1 MRVDNRD
8 IATSEEIYVAIQNA
22 LTKEFYGLLVKHC
35 LKRLGSVFKIK
46 YNFEKGI
53 RGIMIDDMI
62 QETIESL
69 LKDGGRNWYKDNFE
83 DIRLQIIS
91 SLDSVISNTITT
103 HLDKD
108 NKTFEIF
115 ENEEI
120 EIVDN
125 EEYNYLL
132 EICHEELRRL
142 ESTDDEM
149 LLFEPYIIQGMKR
162 QDLSDLFGI
171 SLSELTNIK
180 KRLDRKLPLLKEKL
194 KELGYEK

>member
-8 IATSEEIYVAIQNA
+8 IATSEETLLAIQNA
-22 LTKEFYGLLVKHC
+22 ITKGFFDTLVKYS
-35 LKRLGSVFKIK
+35 LKRLYTHSGIK

-53 RGIMIDDMI
+53 RGIMIEDMI
-62 QETIESL
+62 QQTLEGLIKE
-69 LKDGGRNWYKDNFE
+69 GGRNWYKDKFD
-83 DIRLQIIS
+83 DIKLQIIS
-91 SLDSVISNTITT
+91 SLDSVISNTVST

-115 ENEEI
+115 ENEEV
-120 EIVDN
+120 EFTDD
-125 EEYNYLL
+125 EEYNSIL
-132 EICHEELRRL
+132 EVCHEELKRL
-142 ESTDDEM
+142 DSTDEEM

-171 SLSELTNIK
+171 SLNELTNIK
-180 KRLDRKLPLLKEKL
+180 KRLDRKLPLLKTKL

>member
-1 MRVDNRD
+1 MRVDNRE

-22 LTKEFYGLLVKHC
+22 LTKEFYELLVKHC
-35 LKRLGSVFKIK
+35 LKRLSSVFKIK

-62 QETIESL
+62 QETLEGLI
-69 LKDGGRNWYKDNFE
+69 KDGGRNWYKDKFD
-83 DIRLQIIS
+83 DIKLQIIS
-91 SLDSVISNTITT
+91 SLDSVISNTVST
-103 HLDKD
+103 HLEKD

-120 EIVDN
+120 EIINN
-125 EEYNYLL
+125 EEYDNLL
-132 EICHEELRRL
+132 EICHEELKRL
-142 ESTDDEM
+142 DSTDDEM

-180 KRLDRKLPLLKEKL
+180 KRLDRKLPLLKAKL
-194 KELGYEK
+194 KGLGYEK

>member
-8 IATSEEIYVAIQNA
+8 IATSEETLLAIQNA
-22 LTKEFYGLLVKHC
+22 LTKEFFDTLVKYS
-35 LKRLGSVFKIK
+35 LKRLYTHSGIK

-53 RGIMIDDMI
+53 RGIMIEDMI
-62 QETIESL
+62 QQTLEGLIKE
-69 LKDGGRNWYKDNFE
+69 GGRNWYKDKFD
-83 DIRLQIIS
+83 DIKLQIIS
-91 SLDSVISNTITT
+91 SLDSVISNTVST

-115 ENEEI
+115 ENEEVEFI
-120 EIVDN
+120 DD
-125 EEYNYLL
+125 EEYNSIL
-132 EICHEELRRL
+132 EVCHEELKRL
-142 ESTDDEM
+142 DSSDEEM

-171 SLSELTNIK
+171 SLNELTNIK
-180 KRLDRKLPLLKEKL
+180 KRLDRKLPLLKAKL

>member
-1 MRVDNRD
+1 MSVDNRN
-8 IATSEEIYVAIQNA
+8 IATSDEICVEIQKV
-22 LTKEFYGLLVKHC
+22 LTKEFYQSLVKHC
-35 LKRLGSVFKIK
+35 LIRLHTRFNIK

-53 RGIMIDDMI
+53 RGILIEDMI
-62 QETIESL
+62 QETLERLI
-69 LKDGGRNWYKDNFE
+69 KDGGRNWYKDKFD

-91 SLDSVISNTITT
+91 SLDSIISNTITT

-108 NKTFEIF
+108 KNTFEIF

-120 EIVDN
+120 EIIDN
-125 EEYNYLL
+125 EEYDNLL
-132 EICHEELRRL
+132 EICHEELKRL
-142 ESTDDEM
+142 DSTDDEM

-171 SLSELTNIK
+171 SLNELTNIK
-180 KRLDRKLPLLKEKL
+180 KRLDRKLPLLKTKL

>member
-1 MRVDNRD
+1 MRVDHRD
-8 IATSEEIYVAIQNA
+8 VATSEEIHVAIQNA
-22 LTKEFYGLLVKHC
+22 LTKEFYELLVKHC

-62 QETIESL
+62 QETIASL
-69 LKDGGRNWYKDNFE
+69 LKNGGRNWYKDKFN
-83 DIRLQIIS
+83 DIKLQIIS
-91 SLDSVISNTITT
+91 SLDSVISNTVST
-103 HLDKD
+103 HLKKD
-108 NKTFEIF
+108 NNTFEIF

-120 EIVDN
+120 EIIDN
-125 EEYNYLL
+125 EEYNNLL
-132 EICHEELRRL
+132 EICHEELKRL
-142 ESTDDEM
+142 ESNDDEM

-162 QDLSDLFGI
+162 QDLSDLFGV

>member
-8 IATSEEIYVAIQNA
+8 IATSEETLLAIQNA
-22 LTKEFYGLLVKHC
+22 ITKDFFDTLVKYS
-35 LKRLGSVFKIK
+35 LKRLYTHSGIK

-53 RGIMIDDMI
+53 RGIMIEDMI
-62 QETIESL
+62 QQTLEGLIKE
-69 LKDGGRNWYKDNFE
+69 GGRNWYKDKFD
-83 DIRLQIIS
+83 DIKLQIIS
-91 SLDSVISNTITT
+91 SLDSVISNTVST

-115 ENEEI
+115 ENEEV
-120 EIVDN
+120 EFTDD
-125 EEYNYLL
+125 EEYNSIL
-132 EICHEELRRL
+132 EVCHEELKRL
-142 ESTDDEM
+142 DSTDEEM

-171 SLSELTNIK
+171 SLNELTNIK
-180 KRLDRKLPLLKEKL
+180 KRLDRKLPLLKTKL